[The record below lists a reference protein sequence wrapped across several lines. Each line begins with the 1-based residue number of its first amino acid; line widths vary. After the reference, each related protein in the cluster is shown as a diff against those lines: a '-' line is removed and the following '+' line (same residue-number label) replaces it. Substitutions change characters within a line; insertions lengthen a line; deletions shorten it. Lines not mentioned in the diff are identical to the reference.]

1 MKRAALL
8 LAGALVSLCLQA
20 QNKRIYIPEDLRKM
34 DLQADTSQW
43 SLKRSIQTDDLIL
56 MWERGFGPDTS
67 NPPQLDGKPMGF
79 SLANLRDRVQSFYTF
94 FRDTLAFSLPGS
106 KCDQYKMMV
115 MVMYS
120 LDGTAYGGTYDNFI
134 GALWVAPNRIQDEK
148 MNCMA
153 HELGHSFQLQI
164 PADSVGDAWGG
175 SGFFEMT
182 SQWMLWQVNPDWLTD
197 ENYHFE
203 AFKQLTHK
211 AYLHLDNIY
220 HSPFVIQWWS
230 DLHGRKSIAE
240 LYRQGR
246 IGEDPVMT
254 YKRMYGLS
262 QDEFCREMLR
272 GYQHLVNFDFKH
284 ARKETRKYA
293 CTFHTELQP
302 SDSSKRAGSAYRPK
316 HFPEEYGFNA
326 ILLDSLVD
334 IQKPVKVAVRGM
346 SSPASPLG
354 SPMTLHA
361 LTGITTD
368 GESIYSD
375 IGAGRFE
382 VPKGKQLKHLYL
394 IVMGAPTEHFQI
406 PMPTEEN
413 PEPPKAEL
421 ADYPYEFQ
429 VSNE

>member
-1 MKRAALL
+1 MKRIIL
-8 LAGALVSLCLQA
+8 LASCVFASYTALHA
-20 QNKRIYIPEDLRKM
+20 QKKIYIPEDLRKM

-43 SLKRSIQTDDLIL
+43 SFKRSIETDDLIL
-56 MWERGFGPDTS
+56 MWERGFGSDTS
-67 NPPQLDGKPMGF
+67 NPPMLEGKPMSF
-79 SLANLRDRVQSFYTF
+79 NLTNLRDRVQEFYHF

-106 KCDQYKMMV
+106 KADKYKMMV
-115 MVMYS
+115 MVNYS

-134 GALWVAPNRIQDEK
+134 GALWVAPNRIQDAK

-182 SQWMLWQVNPDWLTD
+182 SQWMLWQVNPGWLTD

-254 YKRMYGLS
+254 YKRMYNMS
-262 QDEFCREMLR
+262 QKQFCDEMFR
-272 GYQHLVNFDFKH
+272 GYQHLVNFDFNH
-284 ARKETRKYA
+284 ARKETRQYA
-293 CTFHTELQP
+293 CTFDTELEGG
-302 SDSSKRAGSAYRPK
+302 KWLRPK
-316 HFPEEYGFNA
+316 NYPEEYGFNA
-326 ILLDSLVD
+326 IKLDD
-334 IQKPVKVAVRGM
+334 KVNLNARKFRLNLQGDNLRYGFV
-346 SSPASPLG
+346 
-354 SPMTLHA
+354 
-361 LTGITTD
+361 GITTD
-368 GESIYSD
+368 GQSVYSNVN
-375 IGAGRFE
+375 ATEFV
-382 VPKGKQLKHLYL
+382 VPKSKRLSHLYL
-394 IVMGAPTEHFQI
+394 IVMGAPLQHHQI
-406 PMPTEEN
+406 PMPTDEN
-413 PEPPKAEL
+413 YKNPQNL
-421 ADYPYEFQ
+421 LVFPYSFRIFATR
-429 VSNE
+429 

>member
-1 MKRAALL
+1 
-8 LAGALVSLCLQA
+8 
-20 QNKRIYIPEDLRKM
+20 M

-43 SLKRSIQTDDLIL
+43 SFKRSIETDDLIL
-56 MWERGFGPDTS
+56 MWERGFGSDTS
-67 NPPQLDGKPMGF
+67 NPPMLEGKPMSF
-79 SLANLRDRVQSFYTF
+79 NLTNLRDRVQEFYHF
-94 FRDTLAFSLPGS
+94 FRDTLAFTRPGS
-106 KCDQYKMMV
+106 KADKYKMMV
-115 MVMYS
+115 MVNYS

-134 GALWVAPNRIQDEK
+134 GALWVAPNRIQDTK

-254 YKRMYGLS
+254 YKRMYNMS
-262 QDEFCREMLR
+262 QKQFCDEMFR
-272 GYQHLVNFDFKH
+272 GYQHLVNFDFNH
-284 ARKETRKYA
+284 ARKETRQYA
-293 CTFHTELQP
+293 CTFDTELEGG
-302 SDSSKRAGSAYRPK
+302 KWLRPK
-316 HFPEEYGFNA
+316 NYPEEYGFNA
-326 ILLDSLVD
+326 IKLDD
-334 IQKPVKVAVRGM
+334 KVNLNARKFRLNLQGDNLRYGFV
-346 SSPASPLG
+346 
-354 SPMTLHA
+354 
-361 LTGITTD
+361 GITTD
-368 GESIYSD
+368 GQSVYSD
-375 IGAGRFE
+375 VNATEFV
-382 VPKGKQLKHLYL
+382 VPKSKRLSHLYL
-394 IVMGAPTEHFQI
+394 IVMGAPLQHYHI
-406 PMPTEEN
+406 PMPTDEN
-413 PEPPKAEL
+413 YKNPQKPL
-421 ADYPYEFQ
+421 AFPYSFRIFATR
-429 VSNE
+429 

>member
-1 MKRAALL
+1 MRKILICAV
-8 LAGALVSLCLQA
+8 GTICGLVATA
-20 QNKRIYIPEDLRKM
+20 QQKKVYIPEDLKAM
-34 DLQADTSQW
+34 NLEADTSQW
-43 SLKRSIQTDDLIL
+43 SFKRSIATDDLIL
-56 MWERGFGPDTS
+56 MWERGFGNDVS
-67 NPPQLDGKPMGF
+67 NPPQLEGQPMSF
-79 SLANLRDRVQSFYTF
+79 DLENLRDKVQSFYTF
-94 FRDTLAFSLPGS
+94 FRDTLAFSKPGS
-106 KCDQYKMMV
+106 KCDNYKMMV

-182 SQWMLWQVNPDWLTD
+182 SQWMLWQVNPDWITD

-220 HSPFVIQWWS
+220 HSPYVIQWWS

-254 YKRMYGLS
+254 YKRMHGLS
-262 QDEFCREMLR
+262 QDDFNREMLR

-284 ARKETRKYA
+284 ARRETRKYA
-293 CTFHTELQP
+293 CSFNTELT
-302 SDSSKRAGSAYRPK
+302 KNGGYRPK

-326 ILLDSLVD
+326 ILLDSLVNLR
-334 IQKPVKVAVRGM
+334 KPVRVTVSGEEV
-346 SSPASPLG
+346 LYG
-354 SPMTLHA
+354 

-368 GESIYSD
+368 GESIYGD
-375 IGAGRFE
+375 VNAQTLN
-382 VPKGKQLKHLYL
+382 VPRGKHLKHLYL
-394 IVMGAPTEHFQI
+394 VVMGAPAEHQQI
-406 PMPTEEN
+406 PMPTDEN
-413 PEPPKAEL
+413 PNPPKVDLKEFH
-421 ADYPYEFQ
+421 YEFRIM
-429 VSNE
+429 

>member
-8 LAGALVSLCLQA
+8 LAGALVSLSLQA
-20 QNKRIYIPEDLRKM
+20 QNKKIYIPEDLRKM

-43 SLKRSIQTDDLIL
+43 SLKRSIETDDLIL
-56 MWERGFGPDTS
+56 MWERGFGHDTS
-67 NPPQLDGKPMGF
+67 NPPMLEGKPMSF
-79 SLANLRDRVQSFYTF
+79 NLENLKNRVQGFYNF

-246 IGEDPVMT
+246 IDEDPVMT
-254 YKRMYGLS
+254 YKRLYGLS
-262 QDEFCREMLR
+262 QDEFNREMLR

-293 CTFHTELQP
+293 CTFNTEVQGTGER
-302 SDSSKRAGSAYRPK
+302 SMKVGSGYRPK
-316 HFPEEYGFNA
+316 QFPEEYGFNA

-334 IQKPVKVAVRGM
+334 IQKPVEIAVRGV
-346 SSPASPLG
+346 SNI
-354 SPMTLHA
+354 HA
-361 LTGITTD
+361 LTAVTTE

-375 IGAGRFE
+375 IDAERFE
-382 VPKGKQLKHLYL
+382 VPKGKTLKHLYL
-394 IVMGAPTEHFQI
+394 IVMGAPTEHYQI

-421 ADYPYEFQ
+421 EDFPYEFW
-429 VSNE
+429 VNNEKVKK

>member
-8 LAGALVSLCLQA
+8 LAGALVSLSLQA
-20 QNKRIYIPEDLRKM
+20 QNKKIYIPEDLRKM
-34 DLQADTSQW
+34 NLQADTSQW
-43 SLKRSIQTDDLIL
+43 SLKHSIETDDLIL

-67 NPPQLDGKPMGF
+67 NPPMLEGKPMGF
-79 SLANLRDRVQSFYTF
+79 NLANLRDRVQSFYTF
-94 FRDTLAFSLPGS
+94 FRDTLQFSLPGS

-134 GALWVAPNRIQDEK
+134 GALWVAPNRIQDQK

-203 AFKQLTHK
+203 TFKQLTHK

-254 YKRMYGLS
+254 YKRLYGLS
-262 QDEFCREMLR
+262 QDEFNREMLR

-293 CTFHTELQP
+293 CTFNTEVHGTGEQ
-302 SDSSKRAGSAYRPK
+302 SMKEGSGYRPK
-316 HFPEEYGFNA
+316 QFPEEYGFNA

-334 IQKPVKVAVRGM
+334 IQRPIGIAVRGV
-346 SSPASPLG
+346 SN
-354 SPMTLHA
+354 LHA

-368 GESIYSD
+368 GEEIYSD
-375 IGAGRFE
+375 IDAERFE
-382 VPKGKQLKHLYL
+382 VPEGKTLKHLYL
-394 IVMGAPTEHFQI
+394 IVMGAPTEHYQI
-406 PMPTEEN
+406 PMPTEDN

-421 ADYPYEFQ
+421 EDFPYEFW
-429 VSNE
+429 VGNE

>member
-1 MKRAALL
+1 MVLMA
-8 LAGALVSLCLQA
+8 CCCTMQA
-20 QNKRIYIPEDLRKM
+20 QNKKIYIPEDLRKM

-43 SLKRSIQTDDLIL
+43 SLKRSIETDDLIL
-56 MWERGFGPDTS
+56 MWERGFGNDTG
-67 NPPQLDGKPMGF
+67 NPPDLDGKPMSF
-79 SLANLRDRVQSFYTF
+79 NLENLKNRVQGFYNF

-203 AFKQLTHK
+203 AFKKLTHK

-240 LYRQGR
+240 LYRQGK

-262 QDEFCREMLR
+262 QDAFNREMLR

-284 ARKETRKYA
+284 ARKETRQYA
-293 CTFHTELQP
+293 CTFNTEVQGTGER
-302 SDSSKRAGSAYRPK
+302 SMKVGSGYRPK
-316 HFPEEYGFNA
+316 NFPEEYGFNA

-334 IQKPVKVAVRGM
+334 IQKPVEVAVRGVSNM
-346 SSPASPLG
+346 
-354 SPMTLHA
+354 HA
-361 LTGITTD
+361 LTAVTTD

-375 IGAGRFE
+375 IDAEHFE
-382 VPKGKQLKHLYL
+382 VPKGKTLKHLYL
-394 IVMGAPTEHFQI
+394 IVMGAPTEHYQI

-421 ADYPYEFQ
+421 EDFPYEFW
-429 VSNE
+429 VNN